1 MLVFFVDLIIGN
13 PIIYVAIAIVAFS
26 ISIAGIPSII
36 QTALKYR
43 LFDTSEG
50 HRKKHRIQVSSLGGV
65 AIFCSF
71 TIAILLFAT
80 TVNYQKANFLIT
92 SCIILF
98 ALGLKDDLYGVSP
111 RTKFMLQI
119 TVATILVLLGNFRL
133 TSFYGVFFIW
143 ETNMLWGSLFSMVVI
158 IFVNNAFN
166 LIDGVDGLAG
176 TLGLISTLAFGIFFA
191 IADAYAYAF
200 IAFAMFGAIAGFLVF
215 NYAPA
220 KIFMGDTG
228 SLIVGLVCVILAIK
242 FIELNKLGSKPD
254 PNFYSAPA
262 IAVAVMLVPIFDSL
276 RIFFIR
282 IIHKKSPFAGDRN
295 HVHHRLQSLGLNAN
309 KIVIVLAVFNIVMIG
324 LALAMQN
331 WGNFALISVL
341 IAICILSNALL
352 TYMIGKRKDPAYKL
366 KYILTKDT
374 FGPSKMDA

>member
-1 MLVFFVDLIIGN
+1 MLLFFVDLIIGN
-13 PIIYVAIAIVAFS
+13 PIIYVAIAVVAFS

-50 HRKKHRIQVSSLGGV
+50 YRKNHRIQVSSLGGV

-119 TVATILVLLGNFRL
+119 TVATILVILGNFRL

-309 KIVIVLAVFNIVMIG
+309 KIVIVLAIFNIVMIG

-341 IAICILSNALL
+341 IAICVLSNALL
-352 TYMIGKRKDPAYKL
+352 TYIIGKRKDPAYKL

-374 FGPSKMDA
+374 FG